1 MVEYTHLKG
10 NEFEGFFEGIN
21 SFYIYERIIHY
32 ENGKNLLAL
41 VQYNEGINSVVIPGF
56 IENYKFKKNENEMV
70 ISEISKVSKNLT
82 SKVKN
87 FLKEKKDIKENISF
101 W

>member
-1 MVEYTHLKG
+1 M
-10 NEFEGFFEGIN
+10 
-21 SFYIYERIIHY
+21 
-32 ENGKNLLAL
+32 LAL